1 MAGPVMIDIPGVGN
15 VEAKNAATES
25 TLRELVN
32 IMKGFKGGGGG
43 SGGGGSGGGGGG
55 AGAAGKGG
63 GAASQ
68 LFNAASKSASGGMN
82 ILGGATKGLIG
93 GMKGLTSGVGMVAS
107 GASLVWKGFN
117 SIAMSAVGLVNELAN
132 VGDSLTAAAA
142 SLKHIPIVGGLL
154 AGVLGAV
161 AAAAEATTGAFQ
173 QASQSG
179 ASFGGSVGEFASAS
193 SKAGMT
199 MKDFAGVIQNNR
211 DAMLAFGNTSESG
224 AKNFANVSKSLRS
237 SSSDLYALG
246 FSTKDINEGLGK
258 YGSLLRAQGL
268 QGTKTNAELAQG
280 AKSYMKE
287 LDLLAKATGQSRAE
301 VEGRM
306 AAMAKD
312 AQFQAAMAG
321 ASDEVRKSF
330 MAITTGMPKEL
341 ETFTKDILANGTA
354 TTEENQKL
362 LAMMPQSAAMM
373 QQMNAKMQRGEA
385 VTLEERQALTNL
397 MKEEGGRNLK
407 NIKQAGAASAELSG
421 TVNALAATQTINANA
436 LTEGTKAQQEAAAK
450 TDKLNEQVEKSKAK
464 LAEFSNGFQMAL
476 ANSGMLDVLMS
487 AFEMLANFTM
497 TYIVPAMNLMF
508 AVIQKVWNGFN
519 ILLAPVIESVS
530 NMLGG
535 AGLQGTIEMIDSV
548 MNAVFPV
555 LDAVVRGAI
564 SAVEGMW
571 NGIQQLFEPLN
582 NLWNLFG
589 ELGGS
594 TDTLT
599 DIILIAGEMI
609 GGVFEFLGAVIGT
622 AINAVVDITHW
633 FMDIVKKSEFLTN
646 VFNTLKDAVVWSFTT
661 MRKYLSA
668 EGFKSLLELVTDG
681 FMGMIDTILNLI
693 PDALGGMSDEEKK
706 KRDEER
712 KARAEAR
719 DARLETVLEEKN
731 QKLEANKEGIKHDTA
746 KFQQQKLHMQK
757 MGGIQKEEEDAK
769 KKAADKAAEGDVVKN
784 YNDPIALL
792 KAEAKQQRS
801 DIIPKSE
808 IKNTASSGVSG
819 ASQALEAATE
829 QQKQEAAKAK
839 MEAEQKAKEAEEK
852 KGSGGKKTPATT
864 QDSAETLL
872 ASLNTKMDQLIKIN
886 RDTHTVNE
894 SQLRVQQGFSND
906 VFTTA

>member
-1 MAGPVMIDIPGVGN
+1 
-15 VEAKNAATES
+15 
-25 TLRELVN
+25 
-32 IMKGFKGGGGG
+32 
-43 SGGGGSGGGGGG
+43 
-55 AGAAGKGG
+55 
-63 GAASQ
+63 
-68 LFNAASKSASGGMN
+68 
-82 ILGGATKGLIG
+82 
-93 GMKGLTSGVGMVAS
+93 
-107 GASLVWKGFN
+107 
-117 SIAMSAVGLVNELAN
+117 
-132 VGDSLTAAAA
+132 
-142 SLKHIPIVGGLL
+142 
-154 AGVLGAV
+154 
-161 AAAAEATTGAFQ
+161 
-173 QASQSG
+173 
-179 ASFGGSVGEFASAS
+179 
-193 SKAGMT
+193 
-199 MKDFAGVIQNNR
+199 
-211 DAMLAFGNTSESG
+211 
-224 AKNFANVSKSLRS
+224 
-237 SSSDLYALG
+237 
-246 FSTKDINEGLGK
+246 
-258 YGSLLRAQGL
+258 
-268 QGTKTNAELAQG
+268 
-280 AKSYMKE
+280 
-287 LDLLAKATGQSRAE
+287 
-301 VEGRM
+301 
-306 AAMAKD
+306 
-312 AQFQAAMAG
+312 
-321 ASDEVRKSF
+321 
-330 MAITTGMPKEL
+330 
-341 ETFTKDILANGTA
+341 
-354 TTEENQKL
+354 
-362 LAMMPQSAAMM
+362 
-373 QQMNAKMQRGEA
+373 
-385 VTLEERQALTNL
+385 
-397 MKEEGGRNLK
+397 
-407 NIKQAGAASAELSG
+407 
-421 TVNALAATQTINANA
+421 
-436 LTEGTKAQQEAAAK
+436 
-450 TDKLNEQVEKSKAK
+450 
-464 LAEFSNGFQMAL
+464 
-476 ANSGMLDVLMS
+476 
-487 AFEMLANFTM
+487 
-497 TYIVPAMNLMF
+497 
-508 AVIQKVWNGFN
+508 
-519 ILLAPVIESVS
+519 
-530 NMLGG
+530 MLGG